1 MFRFEKLDVWR
12 KSLEYASLI
21 YEVTTCFPTDERFG
35 LTSQLRR
42 AAVSVGANIAE
53 GSSRASG
60 KDFSRYVE
68 IAYGSLCESISHMMI
83 AKTQGFLPE
92 QELRRA
98 YGAAEDL
105 GRMLTALR
113 NTLGKWKNAADTEG

>member
-12 KSLEYASLI
+12 KSLEYANLI
-21 YEVTTCFPTDERFG
+21 CEVSACFPTDERFG

-53 GSSRASG
+53 GSSRSSD

-68 IAYGSLCESISHMMI
+68 IAYGSLCESISHLMI
-83 AKTQGFLPE
+83 AKSQGFVGE
-92 QELRRA
+92 QELGRA
-98 YGAAEDL
+98 YRAAEDL
-105 GRMLTALR
+105 GRMLTAFR
-113 NTLGKWKNAADTEG
+113 NTLGKWKTIADVET